1 MSALT
6 FVFPI
11 AVILLIG
18 FLLLHLELPKKR
30 DLRPRTGRFGA
41 VGAAVITLVYGV
53 MAFIGL
59 GDMTA
64 PQSFWIP
71 GEGEQATVTFARP
84 EQIGRVMYYA
94 GIGTGNWEV
103 VSADTGAVLCELP
116 QEYKDVLKWYETA
129 PEAGAETPVSA
140 VTVYGS
146 GTGAQ
151 LGEIV
156 FFRPDGTRIE
166 RLTATDDALIDEQ
179 SLVPEESTYKNSTYF
194 DEIYHARTAQEH
206 LTGVKPYEI
215 SHPPLGKLILSLG
228 VLLFG
233 LTPFGWR
240 FMGTLFGVLMVPVM
254 WRLAKELYDDDR
266 VALCV
271 TAVFAFD
278 FMHFTQTRIATIDT
292 YAVFFIL
299 LMYLFMRRWLRDG
312 RLRDLGLSGLFFA
325 LGAASKWT
333 CLYAGAGLGVLWLLH
348 WITEGVRAH
357 TAPKINRKQQPEAL
371 AEQKRAYWRSL
382 GTNILFCLGAF
393 VALPLLVYYL
403 SYTPYGTAQGL
414 HGVGMYFKREYF
426 DTVWENQ
433 KFMFSYHSGLVSTHP
448 YSAPWWKWVLDIRP
462 ILYYLRYG
470 EGTVTSIA
478 AFVNPVLCWG
488 GLASL
493 VVCAVYALR
502 GGEDRDDRAVF
513 ILIGYLAQLLPW
525 VFISRITFEYH
536 YFACTVFLALALGY
550 LFDRLRERGQ
560 MRLVWVCTGV
570 CVVLFALFY
579 PALAGV
585 EVSRTFSTHFLKWL
599 PSWPL

>member
-18 FLLLHLELPKKR
+18 FLLLHLELPKKEN
-30 DLRPRTGRFGA
+30 LTPRRGRFGA
-41 VGAAVITLVYGV
+41 IGAAVITLVYGV
-53 MAFIGL
+53 TAFVGL
-59 GDMTA
+59 GDTSA
-64 PQSFWIP
+64 PQTFFAP
-71 GEGEQATVTFARP
+71 VGGERVTITFAQP
-84 EQIGRVMYYA
+84 EQISRVMFYA
-94 GIGTGNWEV
+94 GIGTGSWTV
-103 VSADTGAVLCELP
+103 VSDDSGTVLCTLP

-129 PEAGAETPVSA
+129 PEEGTETPVSA
-140 VTVYGS
+140 VTVYGNS
-146 GTGAQ
+146 TGAQ
-151 LGEIV
+151 MGEIA
-156 FFRPDGTRIE
+156 FFRPDGSRIE
-166 RLTATDDALIDEQ
+166 GMTSTDEAVIDEQ
-179 SLVPEESTYKNSTYF
+179 SLVPEEPTYKNSTYF

-228 VLLFG
+228 ITLFG

-240 FMGTLFGVLMVPVM
+240 FMGVLFGVLMVPVM
-254 WRLAKELYDDDR
+254 WRLVKELFEDDR
-266 VALCV
+266 IALCV

-299 LMYLFMRRWLRDG
+299 LMYLFMWRWMRGG
-312 RLRDLGLSGLFFA
+312 RLLDLGLSGLFFG

-348 WITEGVRAH
+348 WIAAGVRAH
-357 TAPKINRKQQPEAL
+357 TAPKINRKKQDDAL
-371 AEQKRAYWRSL
+371 ADQKRAYWSAL
-382 GTNILFCLGAF
+382 GSNILFCLGMF
-393 VALPLLVYYL
+393 VALPALIYYL
-403 SYTPYGTAQGL
+403 SYTPYGTAKGL
-414 HGVGMYFKREYF
+414 RGIGMYFSKEYF
-426 DTVWENQ
+426 STVWENQ
-433 KFMFSYHSGLVSTHP
+433 KFMFTYHAGLVSTHP
-448 YSAPWWKWVLDIRP
+448 YSAPWWKWLLDIRP

-488 GLASL
+488 GLASI

-502 GGEDRDDRAVF
+502 RGEARDNRAVF
-513 ILIGYLAQLLPW
+513 IVIGYLAQLLPW

-550 LFDRLRERGQ
+550 LFDQLRERRQ
-560 MRLVWVCTGV
+560 MRLVYVCTGL
-570 CVVLFALFY
+570 CVFLFALFY
-579 PALAGV
+579 PALAGI
-585 EVSRTFSTHFLKWL
+585 EVTRTFSTHFLKWL